1 MMPRNHAL
9 ELIHLGALCALVGLV
24 AFIVHTAGV

>member
-1 MMPRNHAL
+1 MPRSHAL

-24 AFIVHTAGV
+24 AVIIHTMGV

>member
-24 AFIVHTAGV
+24 ALIAACR